1 MEPLQRNMRSMVELD
16 SLAVLEN
23 LVSLGL
29 VGDKR
34 TRSNKSAIM
43 NKSKN
48 EMEKRDP
55 ISNL

>member
-16 SLAVLEN
+16 SLAVSEN

-34 TRSNKSAIM
+34 TRSNESAIM